1 MGKYKF
7 KKFVFPSGKVVYI
20 QGYEDKYLE
29 VLLSEFPEEEILVC
43 EETPYYVPY
52 FWYGK
57 TRKYLPDFFIPSKNL
72 FIEVKSDHTFSRT
85 RGLERK
91 TRAKLKACNDLG
103 YDTRLVVYKSRSSKV
118 FSLFEEKEGKLRCH
132 SEGKESG

>member
-1 MGKYKF
+1 MGRYKF
-7 KKFVFPSGKVVYI
+7 KKFVFPSGKIVYV
-20 QGYEDKYLE
+20 QGFEDKYLS
-29 VLLSEFPEEEILVC
+29 VLLSEFSEEEILVC

-85 RGLERK
+85 KSLERK
-91 TRAKLKACNDLG
+91 TRAKLEACNDLG
-103 YDTRLVVYKSRSSKV
+103 YDTRLVVYKSRSSKD
-118 FSLFEEKEGKLRCH
+118 FSFFEEKEGKLRCH
-132 SEGKESG
+132 SKNKVNG